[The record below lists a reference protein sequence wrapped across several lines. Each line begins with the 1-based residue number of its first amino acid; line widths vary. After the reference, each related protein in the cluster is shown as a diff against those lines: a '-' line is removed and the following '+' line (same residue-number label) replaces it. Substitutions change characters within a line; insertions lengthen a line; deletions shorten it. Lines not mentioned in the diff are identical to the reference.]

1 MKSDPKKEA
10 LRWLT
15 QAEEELKDAELLTKA
30 KRFYLALY
38 LCQQSAEKALKA
50 YLYLLEEET
59 IFTHSVSVL
68 LRMAATI
75 DREFN
80 TVNTAKRLD
89 DYYIP
94 TRYPNGLPGGIPAH
108 YYDDEEEA
116 ERALELSRKVFQ
128 LVKRKMAEENS

>member
-1 MKSDPKKEA
+1 MKPDPKKET

-15 QAEEELKDAELLTKA
+15 QAEEELKDAELLAKE
-30 KRFYLALY
+30 KRFYLSLY

-50 YLYLLEEET
+50 YLYLKEEEP

-75 DREFN
+75 DGEFH
-80 TVNTAKRLD
+80 TIDTAKRLD

-94 TRYPNGLPGGIPAH
+94 TRYPNGLPGGIPAQ

-116 ERALELSRKVFQ
+116 ERALELCRKVVQ
-128 LVKRKMAEENS
+128 LVKRKIAEENS